1 MSDKQIKVGTNRT
14 GIALA
19 RERTEAM
26 IGDTEDLL
34 SAQPSDLS
42 AGDRARIESCVNAE
56 PLGSIAPPT
65 NFKGLAKTAILA
77 SAGGQPMLFMDK
89 LGERLAF
96 EKSGTRLYEAL
107 LLKHDAL
114 GSFPGGPERVEL
126 EELLEEEAEHYR
138 MLQAAIESLA
148 GDPTALT
155 PSADLAGVAA
165 RGIFAVLT
173 DPRTSLLQCLE
184 AMLVA
189 ELTDNDGWDT
199 LVELS
204 ELHGE
209 RAMRETFMQARA
221 DEADHLQRLR
231 AWIATGQGRT
241 VRRAVR
247 ELPPMPATPVS
258 RTARIAAS
266 RARSTRKKTAKKK
279 AARPTRPVAKKK
291 KRLGPAHE

>member
-1 MSDKQIKVGTNRT
+1 MSDDNEIKVGTNRT

-34 SAQPSDLS
+34 TDQPADLS
-42 AGDRARIESCVNAE
+42 AGDKARVEFCASAE
-56 PLGSIAPPT
+56 PLGSVAPPT
-65 NFKGLAKTAILA
+65 CFKGLAKTSSLQ
-77 SAGGQPMLFMDK
+77 SAGCRPRLFMDK

-107 LLKHDAL
+107 LVKHDAL
-114 GSFPGGPERVEL
+114 GSFPGGPTREEL
-126 EELLEEEAEHYR
+126 EEILEEEAEHYR
-138 MLQAAIESLA
+138 MLQSAIESLA

-165 RGIFAVLT
+165 RGLFAVLT

-184 AMLVA
+184 TILVA
-189 ELTDNDGWDT
+189 EMTDNDGWET

-204 ELHGE
+204 ELAGE
-209 RAMRETFMQARA
+209 RALRETFMQARA
-221 DEADHLQRLR
+221 DEADHLQRVR
-231 AWIATGQGRT
+231 GWIAVGQGRT
-241 VRRAVR
+241 VRRVVR
-247 ELPPMPATPVS
+247 ELPPMPAAPVS

-266 RARSTRKKTAKKK
+266 RARSTRKKTTKKK
-279 AARPTRPVAKKK
+279 AARR
-291 KRLGPAHE
+291 